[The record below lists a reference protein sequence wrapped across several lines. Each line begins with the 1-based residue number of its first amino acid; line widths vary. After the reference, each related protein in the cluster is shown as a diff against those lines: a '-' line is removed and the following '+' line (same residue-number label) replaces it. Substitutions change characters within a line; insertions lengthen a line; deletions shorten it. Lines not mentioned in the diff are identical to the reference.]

1 MSISFINK
9 NLVIF
14 ALLSSFLSSE
24 SYDFKE
30 INLSDEK
37 MNLSKEIFRKLE
49 RNHFLKNK
57 YFSKKN

>member
-14 ALLSSFLSSE
+14 DLLSSFLSSE

-30 INLSDEK
+30 IDLSDEK
-37 MNLSKEIFRKLE
+37 MNFDFFEL
-49 RNHFLKNK
+49 
-57 YFSKKN
+57 

>member
-30 INLSDEK
+30 IDLSDEK

-49 RNHFLKNK
+49 R
-57 YFSKKN
+57 KKAI